1 MSRASRNKSRDSN
14 PRVERVRTLII
25 AGALGLAAVVTALG
39 LWYGTGGGASG
50 ELVEGTHY
58 RLIEDAPP
66 RPAGAPLVV
75 QEVFSYACVHCRNFD
90 PLIEEWQANQAE
102 DVRFERV
109 PAAFSPAWAVLAQT
123 YHALDTLGIRER
135 NHGRL
140 FAAIHDTGRQFVNIE
155 EVAEFVDGFGTTAD
169 AFLAAARGPAVAQ
182 RMRQNERTLSTLGI
196 TGVPT
201 LIVAGRYLVGM
212 NEGRK
217 TALDTVDALLAQERA
232 GATPEGETP
241 AKATPEDSAGAA
253 PVSSTPST

>member
-1 MSRASRNKSRDSN
+1 MSRSSRNKSRAAN

-25 AGALGLAAVVTALG
+25 ASALGLAAVVTALG

-66 RPAGAPLVV
+66 RAAGAPIVV

-90 PLIEEWQANQAE
+90 PLIEEWQANQAD
-102 DVRFERV
+102 DVTFERI
-109 PAAFSPAWAVLAQT
+109 PAAFSPAWAVLAQA

-135 NHGRL
+135 HHERL

-155 EVAEFVDGFGTTAD
+155 ELAEFVDGFGTTSD

-182 RMRQNERTLSTLGI
+182 RMRQNERSLSTLGI

-217 TALDTVDALLAQERA
+217 TALDTVDQLIAQERA
-232 GATPEGETP
+232 GATPVG
-241 AKATPEDSAGAA
+241 ATPVDATPVGATQ
-253 PVSSTPST
+253 PVSSTPSP